1 MPHLLGEVFEI
12 LTLLDPDACVAVPE
26 ILEMRALDLNIV
38 LRDMDKMLHRLMG
51 EDIELIA
58 VLANDLGRVKTNQ
71 VWIESS

>member
-12 LTLLDPDACVAVPE
+12 LTLLDPDAYVAVPK